1 MKTKSLSRKDALLTE
16 LAGLGGMLR
25 GTLVRTHRKCGR
37 PECACAKGRQHA
49 FCYLSRSAE
58 GGKNKIVYVK
68 PAEEAAFEAGVAAYR
83 RVWEII
89 EELSRININVIK
101 QRGEK

>member
-1 MKTKSLSRKDALLTE
+1 MKIKSLSRKDALLAE
-16 LAGLGGMLR
+16 LAGLGGIVR

-37 PECACAKGRQHA
+37 RECECAKGRQHA

-58 GGKNKIVYVK
+58 GRKNKIIYVK
-68 PAEEAAFEAGVAAYR
+68 PAEEAAFDAGVAAYR
-83 RVWEII
+83 RAREII
-89 EELSRININVIK
+89 EELSQININVIK